1 MVGSSISDSED
12 SEIRVL
18 LVDDE
23 SDFLEQEKM
32 YLERENDRFNLK
44 TTESPKEALEI
55 LEDLD
60 FDCIVSDYQMPGID
74 GLELFQKVKEKEIN
88 IPFIIFTGRGREEV
102 AIDALNLGAD
112 RYLQKGGDPESQ
124 FKILSDAIIQEYAS
138 WRSRKEK
145 RKIEETHQEVFD
157 KISDAILIHDKDT
170 GEIIDVNKAACDM
183 YGYSKEEFIA
193 LDLENIVSD
202 NSPDMKRKAH
212 RMLEKTKDEGS
223 QSFMS
228 KDEKKDGTKFWVE
241 VNLSLAE
248 IRGEE
253 RILSAVRNITE
264 REEAKKLAEI
274 AQKSVDNTSIS
285 VFWTAPDGEFVY
297 VNDKA
302 AKKLGYEKEELVG
315 MKSWEIDENLTKEKR
330 KDLWDRIQSEKNLE
344 IETEVVRKNGETFPV
359 QINLDYIQFGDKEF
373 SFAFMK
379 DISER
384 KKRQKRI
391 ENLNKLLRSVREIN
405 RLITKENDV
414 DKLLKKA
421 CKILVNHR
429 DYLEASVIMI
439 DSENGQLNPIAQS
452 GMDKDYYQVLNEMN
466 KIPGCIKEIM
476 NQKETIFV
484 DEPQNYC
491 EVCQAKD
498 DEDFSH
504 QTILSPLIQSESLT
518 GILSVCR
525 RPDPIIVEKEKQLI
539 DGIASDLAFAQEKIK
554 ADRELREERRKYRS
568 LFENSPIPIWEQDLS
583 NLKSYLDDLKD
594 EVDDL
599 ESYFNENSEEVM
611 NCMNKVQIKDVN
623 QKALEY
629 YEAESKK
636 SLFENMDKIM
646 PDEAK
651 KTLKDEF
658 IAISNHNTH
667 FKSETVSRTLDGE
680 EKDEILEIRIPDEY
694 SDDFSRAYVI
704 VTEISEQ
711 KEIEKK
717 VQKLHDVAA
726 EMESAKTEKEV
737 CQLAVDAAEEILEF
751 EVCGI
756 DLVEDQMFVPKAM
769 SSDVGEDGFI
779 SRPVDEGGLSKKTF
793 RGGESLL
800 VEDLRSNDDAK
811 PVKGQYRAAISVPIG
826 GLGIFQAISTEV
838 GGYDRNDLEMAE
850 LLASHVNEALKR
862 LKYQEREQFL
872 HSLLRHDLRN
882 KSQTVLGYLE
892 LLSNMDLS
900 DDQEDL
906 LNKAISSSKEG
917 IDLIEKIRDLNKVK
931 SQESRDVELKQYLE
945 EAMKNNEGIADRG
958 NIKISTDIKE
968 FIVEGGKLLEELF
981 SNLIENSIRHSNCER
996 INIKTEEV
1004 QDKVKI
1010 SIIDDGEGITDN
1022 EKEKIF
1028 EKGYKGRNS
1037 PGSGLGMYL
1046 VKKIVEN
1053 YDGDIEL
1060 EDSEAGGT
1068 QINVRLNRVEP
1079 N

>member
-1 MVGSSISDSED
+1 MVGSSISGSED

-32 YLERENDRFNLK
+32 YLEREDDRFNLK
-44 TTESPKEALEI
+44 TTESPREALEI
-55 LEDLD
+55 VEDLD

-74 GLELFQKVKEKEIN
+74 GLELFQKVKEKDIN

-112 RYLQKGGDPESQ
+112 RYLQKGGDPQSQ

-145 RKIEETHQEVFD
+145 RKIEKTHQEVFD

-183 YGYSKEEFIA
+183 YGYSKDEFIG
-193 LDLENIVSD
+193 LDLENMVSD
-202 NSPDMKRKAH
+202 NPPDIKRKLH

-228 KDEKKDGTKFWVE
+228 RDVKKDGTKFWVE

-315 MKSWEIDENLTKEKR
+315 MKSWKIDENLTKEKR

-391 ENLNKLLRSVREIN
+391 KNLNKLLRSVREIN

-452 GMDKDYYQVLNEMN
+452 GMDKDHYQVLNEMN

-476 NQKETIFV
+476 NKKETIFV

-491 EVCQAKD
+491 EVCQAKEN
-498 DEDFSH
+498 EDFSH
-504 QTILSPLIQSESLT
+504 QTIISPLIQSGNLT

-554 ADRELREERRKYRS
+554 ADRELREERQKYRS

-599 ESYFNENSEEVM
+599 ESYFNENPEEVM
-611 NCMNKVQIKDVN
+611 NCMSKVQIKDVN

-658 IAISNHNTH
+658 IAISNDNAH

-694 SDDFSRAYVI
+694 SNDFSRAYVI

-737 CQLAVDAAEEILEF
+737 
-751 EVCGI
+751 
-756 DLVEDQMFVPKAM
+756 
-769 SSDVGEDGFI
+769 
-779 SRPVDEGGLSKKTF
+779 
-793 RGGESLL
+793 
-800 VEDLRSNDDAK
+800 
-811 PVKGQYRAAISVPIG
+811 
-826 GLGIFQAISTEV
+826 
-838 GGYDRNDLEMAE
+838 
-850 LLASHVNEALKR
+850 
-862 LKYQEREQFL
+862 
-872 HSLLRHDLRN
+872 
-882 KSQTVLGYLE
+882 
-892 LLSNMDLS
+892 
-900 DDQEDL
+900 
-906 LNKAISSSKEG
+906 
-917 IDLIEKIRDLNKVK
+917 
-931 SQESRDVELKQYLE
+931 
-945 EAMKNNEGIADRG
+945 
-958 NIKISTDIKE
+958 
-968 FIVEGGKLLEELF
+968 
-981 SNLIENSIRHSNCER
+981 
-996 INIKTEEV
+996 
-1004 QDKVKI
+1004 
-1010 SIIDDGEGITDN
+1010 
-1022 EKEKIF
+1022 
-1028 EKGYKGRNS
+1028 
-1037 PGSGLGMYL
+1037 
-1046 VKKIVEN
+1046 
-1053 YDGDIEL
+1053 
-1060 EDSEAGGT
+1060 
-1068 QINVRLNRVEP
+1068 
-1079 N
+1079 